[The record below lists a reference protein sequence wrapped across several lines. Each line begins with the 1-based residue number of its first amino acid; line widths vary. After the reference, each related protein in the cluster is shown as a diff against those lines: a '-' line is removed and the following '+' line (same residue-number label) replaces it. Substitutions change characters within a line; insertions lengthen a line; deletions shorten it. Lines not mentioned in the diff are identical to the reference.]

1 MIGQIISHYK
11 IIEKLGEGGMG
22 IIYKAEDIKLKRTVA
37 LKVLPESFTR
47 DEESR
52 RRFIYEAQHASSL
65 QHNNICT
72 IHEIDETENRQF
84 FITMDYYEGET
95 LKSKIK
101 IKKDLLSLDE
111 IINITKQIAEG
122 LRIAHGKGIIHR
134 DIKPANIF
142 ITKEGIVKILDFGLA
157 KKIDTTQ
164 FTGKGSK
171 FGTTNYMSPE
181 QIKGEN
187 IDHRTDIW
195 SLGVLLYEMLTGKP
209 PFYADYEQTIV
220 YLILNQEPE
229 DVRDCRPDVPEK
241 LLSILEK
248 SMAKYLNDRY
258 DDLTIMLEDLGTVT
272 TKGEIV
278 SSEFELPTP
287 LASNSIAVLPFVNL
301 STDTEQELFCDGLTE
316 ELISTLSRIRE
327 LKVVARTTA
336 YAFKGGSYDVRNVG
350 RKLDVRT
357 VLEGSVRKSDGRLRI
372 TAQLINVLD
381 GFHLWSERYDRE
393 LKDVFDLQEE
403 ISLKIVDVLKIK
415 LLENDKEKLIRKY
428 TDNIEAYNLY
438 LQGMVFFNNLNLKI
452 VNNSIGYLNR
462 ALEKDPNYA
471 LAYYGIGAAYFA
483 MMWFG
488 LKPTR
493 EALPYMEKYTKRA
506 LEIDEN
512 LYGGYHLLALIK
524 ACYEFKHDESTS
536 AYRRGLELNPNDT
549 LILVNFGMHLISLGN
564 FDSARKLTER
574 AQIIDPLSD
583 FAVMVC
589 QYTDF
594 CKMKFEKVEE
604 RLKKYMGSDPP
615 FLWGLWFLWRTYS
628 FMGRKEEAI
637 QVLKKIFVDVGSVK
651 MIEAIDKT
659 PIDNALKTIAFGM
672 AQSYTTHYS
681 SPYDIA
687 TIFIHAGEKEQAL
700 KWLKESIDVIDPKAH
715 FLNADPD
722 FQSLRND
729 QRFIEYVKMVGLK
742 P

>member
-1 MIGQIISHYK
+1 MISQVISHYR

-22 IIYKAEDIKLKRTVA
+22 IIYKAEDVKLKRIVA

-52 RRFIYEAQHASSL
+52 RRFTLEAQAASSL

-72 IHEIDETENRQF
+72 IHEIDETENGQF
-84 FITMDYYEGET
+84 FIAMDYYEGET
-95 LKSKIK
+95 LKNKLSKG
-101 IKKDLLSLDE
+101 LLSLDE
-111 IINITKQIAEG
+111 IIYITTQVAEG
-122 LRIAHGKGIIHR
+122 LRNAHERGIIHR
-134 DIKPANIF
+134 DIKPPNIF

-157 KKIDTTQ
+157 KKVDTTQ

-181 QIKGEN
+181 QIKGEKV
-187 IDHRTDIW
+187 DYRTDIW

-209 PFYADYEQTIV
+209 PFHADYEQTIV

-229 DVRDCRPDVPEK
+229 DVRDYRQDVPEK
-241 LLSILEK
+241 LLNILEK
-248 SMAKYLNDRY
+248 SMAKYINNRY
-258 DDLTIMLEDLGTVT
+258 DDLAAMLEDLGTVT
-272 TKGEIV
+272 TKGEIED
-278 SSEFELPTP
+278 SEFELPTP

-301 STDTEQELFCDGLTE
+301 STDPEQELFCDGLTE

-415 LLENDKEKLIRKY
+415 LLENEKEKLIKRY
-428 TDNIEAYNLY
+428 TDNLEAYNLY
-438 LQGMVFFNNLNLKI
+438 LQGMVFFNNLNLRVVSNCIEYFNK
-452 VNNSIGYLNR
+452 

-471 LAYYGIGAAYFA
+471 LAYYGLGGIYFA
-483 MMWFG
+483 LMYFG
-488 LKPTR
+488 AKSTK
-493 EALPYMEKYTKRA
+493 EALPYMKKFNKKV
-506 LEIDEN
+506 LEIDES
-512 LYGGYHLLALIK
+512 LWGGYHLLALQK
-524 ACYEFKHDESTS
+524 ACFEFKHDASS
-536 AYRRGLELNPNDT
+536 SYYRRALELNPNDT
-549 LILVNFGMHLISLGN
+549 LTQINYGMHHISVGN
-564 FDSARKLTER
+564 FDAARKLTER
-574 AQIIDPLSD
+574 ALMIDPLSD
-583 FAVMVC
+583 FAELVG
-589 QYTDF
+589 QYADF
-594 CKMKFEKVEE
+594 CKMKFEQVAE
-604 RLKKYMGSDPP
+604 RLSKYMDYDPP
-615 FLWGLWFLWRTYS
+615 FLWGLWFLWRACS
-628 FMGRKEEAI
+628 FLGRKEEAVE
-637 QVLKKIFVDVGSVK
+637 VLKKIFTAVGSTK
-651 MIEAIDKT
+651 MVEMIDKVSVN
-659 PIDNALKTIAFGM
+659 DAFKTIAFGM
-672 AQSYTTHYS
+672 AGAYSTHYS

-687 TIFIHAGEKEQAL
+687 TIFIHAGKKEEAL
-700 KWLKESIDVIDPKAH
+700 KWLKESIHVLDPKAH
-715 FLNADPD
+715 FLVADPD
-722 FQSLRND
+722 FQSIRND
-729 QRFIEYVKMVGLK
+729 ERFIEYVKMVGLK